1 MFRGNCLFYCF
12 SFFNWAKFKATIT
25 GLGKGCWSVW
35 NKEEKSEKKLDLE
48 ISAMHAIPTKISQ
61 VPPPLS
67 QTKFIYFACQEHF
80 SCLFTDDSSYYFKG
94 QLKTSSIT
102 RSTTHMHQTNTNT
115 CYSGRR
121 RRVIKC
127 RPCFFFLL
135 VRRFCILHSWHLCC
149 LLITC

>member
-1 MFRGNCLFYCF
+1 
-12 SFFNWAKFKATIT
+12 
-25 GLGKGCWSVW
+25 
-35 NKEEKSEKKLDLE
+35 
-48 ISAMHAIPTKISQ
+48 MHAIPTKISQ

-115 CYSGRR
+115 CYLGRR
-121 RRVIKC
+121 HRVIKC
-127 RPCFFFLL
+127 RLCFFSSWFADFAFCTRGTFAVCSSH
-135 VRRFCILHSWHLCC
+135 VRPLNRNKWRLAIWNAHMTYKRIRLMPYCFTMGSTPI
-149 LLITC
+149 